1 MWDGLPDLSKNSL
14 VDLAGWSM
22 LRAGQDLRREGAVR
36 RIEWNAPRL
45 TGEVR
50 LGGRD
55 FRPTINLRSLAFAEN
70 RCSCGEGR
78 RGYMCEHAIAL
89 CVEAERRREA
99 GKGPDNAPGSA
110 PAPKASA
117 PPPARGN
124 GSTPQSRPKALD
136 RPREAQAEPDKG
148 AEAPQPTWLRW
159 EFANGRPLEL
169 QVHLPPNLAEAAPRD
184 AIMVKLVAVDVKK
197 PKPLEQLLRAEQY
210 QLDAQTAVALGW
222 LERWA
227 HGRPAS
233 LLQLKREQLRTLLQA
248 LAGKPNVFYVNQPNR
263 PLRWEGGKLPEIE
276 RHLGEPERAAPA
288 KPAARGRPERKG
300 PLSSDEREQI
310 IARAAKSPQVPREG
324 EGRRPKKDPV
334 AERRRRLARLTGK
347 SHVHSPA
354 LEQYRA
360 REQAGQGA
368 GQVLEIDGSEHF
380 LSIRLPS
387 KDDPRHY
394 QLAEMLKG
402 EGFRLEASNGR
413 FWLRD
418 RHKTLNFLARYWEEL
433 EREYDAVFT
442 DNFRQR
448 TEKLRPAK
456 VAIDTKRDGRDYRVT
471 LQLDAGGASD
481 AQVYQALQGGLSYVE
496 SPSGEVRLLNPEQL
510 NKVAQVQR
518 KLTGQQERPLT
529 PRVALSVSGAACL
542 DVENILG
549 ELDGSMDLPQDWTER
564 SAALKQVGALK
575 PPPLPAE
582 FQQRLRVYQ
591 QVGVAWLWHL
601 YRHELG
607 GILADEMGLG
617 KTIQALGLV
626 LCRWQAAKKGQ
637 DAEGPSVVVSP
648 AGLTENWR
656 REAQKFAPQ
665 LRVFLHHGNTR
676 LQEPEEFGSF
686 DLILTSYQTL
696 VRDVELFTSAKLG
709 LVIADEA
716 QHIKNR
722 RTLAATSLRALQ
734 APGRMV
740 LTGTP
745 IENSVDDLRS
755 IFSFILPGYL
765 AQIPDGTKGEE
776 RNWYDQRHLQQAAPY
791 ILRRSKK
798 LVAAELPE
806 KIEQVV
812 PCDLSQRQRD
822 LYEKV
827 RVKTEQ
833 AIFELEMSGAAEQ
846 KVRFAALTQLL
857 RLRQAC
863 VDPRLVN
870 DEARQGDSAKLAAFR
885 EILEECL
892 DGGHRILVFSQFT
905 QALKLLQQ
913 FLQKRDI
920 NHLYLDG
927 STKNRAA
934 LCERFNR
941 DESIP
946 VFLISLKAGGT
957 GLNLT
962 GADTVVHYDPWWNP
976 AVEAQATDRA
986 HRIGQT
992 RVVTSYKLITTNTV
1006 EEKVLELQ
1014 ERKAGFLQDLLDESA
1029 ASTAKVSLGDI
1040 KALLKE

>member
-14 VDLAGWSM
+14 VDLAGWTI

-36 RIEWNAPRL
+36 RVEWNAPHL
-45 TGEVR
+45 TGEIR

-55 FRPTINLRSLAFAEN
+55 FRPTLNLRSLAFAEN
-70 RCSCGEGR
+70 RCTCGEGR
-78 RGYMCEHAIAL
+78 RGYMCEHALAL

-99 GKGPDNAPGSA
+99 GKGPDNAPGQSA
-110 PAPKASA
+110 PAPKQAAIPAKPGISRSA
-117 PPPARGN
+117 PRAPESAPSA
-124 GSTPQSRPKALD
+124 PVD
-136 RPREAQAEPDKG
+136 E
-148 AEAPQPTWLRW
+148 AEAPQPTWLKW
-159 EFANGRPLEL
+159 EFAHGRPLEL
-169 QVHLPPNLAEAAPRD
+169 QVHLPPNLADSAPRD
-184 AIMVKLVAVDVKK
+184 AIMVKLVVLDVKR
-197 PKPLEQLLRAEQY
+197 PKPLEQIVRSELY
-210 QLDAQTAVALGW
+210 KLDPQTAVALGW

-233 LLQLKREQLRTLLQA
+233 LLQLKRDQLRTLLQA
-248 LAGKPNVFYVNQPNR
+248 LAGKPNVFFVNQPNR
-263 PLRWEGGKLPEIE
+263 PLRWDGGKLPEINH
-276 RHLGEPERAAPA
+276 HLGEPERAKEAP
-288 KPAARGRPERKG
+288 KVVSRSQSARG
-300 PLSSDEREQI
+300 PLTSREREEI
-310 IARAAKSPQVPREG
+310 IARSASSLPAVPREG
-324 EGRRPKKDPV
+324 EIRRPAKDPV
-334 AERRRRLARLTGK
+334 AERRRRLARITGQA
-347 SHVHSPA
+347 HVHSPA
-354 LEQYRA
+354 LEAYRA
-360 REQAGQGA
+360 RAEIGQGA
-368 GQVLEIDGSEHF
+368 GTVLEVDGSEHF
-380 LSIRLPS
+380 LSVRLPS

-394 QLAEMLKG
+394 QLAEILKN

-418 RHKTLNFLARYWEEL
+418 RHKTLNFLARYWVKL
-433 EREYDAVFT
+433 EKEFDATFT
-442 DNFRQR
+442 QNFQER
-448 TEKLRPAK
+448 TAKLKPAN
-456 VAIDTKRDGRDYRVT
+456 VAVDAARDGRDYRIT
-471 LQLDAGGASD
+471 LRLDAGD
-481 AQVYQALQGGLSYVE
+481 AGELEINRALSGGRNYVE
-496 SPSGEVRLLNPEQL
+496 SPNGDVSLLNPEQL
-510 NKVAQVQR
+510 EQVARVQR
-518 KLTGQQERPLT
+518 KLMGQQERPLT
-529 PRVALSVSGAACL
+529 PRVSTTVSSAACR
-542 DVENILG
+542 DVESILE
-549 ELDGSMDLPQDWTER
+549 ELDAKLDLPQDWTER
-564 SAALKQVGALK
+564 STALKQVGALK
-575 PPPLPAE
+575 APPLPPE
-582 FQQRLRVYQ
+582 FAQRLRVYQ

-601 YRHELG
+601 YRHDLG

-617 KTIQALGLV
+617 KTIQALGLI
-626 LCRWQAAKKGQ
+626 LCRWQQ
-637 DAEGPSVVVSP
+637 ERNRRDRTPSVVVSP
-648 AGLTENWR
+648 AGLTENWK
-656 REAQKFAPQ
+656 REAAKFAPQ
-665 LRVFLHHGNTR
+665 LRVFLHHGNSR
-676 LQEPEEFGSF
+676 LQSPEEFGSF
-686 DLILTSYQTL
+686 DLIITSYQTL
-696 VRDVELFTSAKLG
+696 VRDQELFNAGRVG

-722 RTLAATSLRALQ
+722 RTMAATALRSLQ
-734 APGRMV
+734 VPGRMV

-755 IFSFILPGYL
+755 ILSFILPGYL
-765 AQIPDGTKGEE
+765 AKIPDGLKGDD
-776 RNWYDQRHLQQAAPY
+776 RAWYDQRHLQQAAPY

-812 PCDLSQRQRD
+812 PCDLSPRQRE
-822 LYEKV
+822 LYEQV
-827 RVKTEQ
+827 RIKTEQ
-833 AIFELEMSGAAEQ
+833 AIFEMEMSGAAEQ

-870 DEARQGDSAKLAAFR
+870 EEAKAGDSAKLAAFR

-927 STKNRAA
+927 STKNRAS
-934 LCERFNR
+934 LCERFNK

-1014 ERKAGFLQDLLDESA
+1014 ERKAGYLQDLLDESA
-1029 ASTAKVSLGDI
+1029 ASTAKVSLDDI
-1040 KALLKE
+1040 RALLKG